1 MTGDRAPREKKRAPL
16 CRPPPARPDSPPPDD
31 LIVHLARF
39 GEELRRSGVA
49 VGLKD
54 EIDSARALSLVD
66 IGDHREVRLALR
78 CALKVPYRHW
88 PIFDRL
94 FFEMWRTGR
103 RSPGR
108 SAQRSRAGEPPR
120 PWPGR
125 PNPMEDL
132 RRKLARADARP
143 EGPAPDP
150 EAQRLGWSPRAVLR
164 RKSFERCTDDDLAEL
179 ERIFERLARRLAT
192 RRSRKMV
199 PRPRGPAVDVRRSFR
214 HSLARGGELVV
225 LARRDRAVE
234 RPHVVVLC
242 DTSGSMDPY
251 ARFFLA
257 FVTALKKVV
266 PGVEAFAFDTS
277 LKRITPW
284 IAGGDVAATLR
295 RLARSAGDWS
305 GGTRIGECLARF
317 AAEHLRNTVSAD
329 TSVLIFSDGLD
340 RGDTEALEGALTAIR
355 RRARRVVWLNPLM
368 GYSEYRPE
376 ARGMKAALPHV
387 DALVPAHDLH
397 SLESLLTTLERR

>member
-1 MTGDRAPREKKRAPL
+1 MSGT
-16 CRPPPARPDSPPPDD
+16 PPPSD
-31 LIVHLARF
+31 LVVHLARF
-39 GEELRRSGVA
+39 GEELRRGGVA

-54 EIDSARALSLVD
+54 EIDAARALEVID
-66 IGDHREVRLALR
+66 VGDHREVRLALR
-78 CALKVPYRHW
+78 CAMKVPHRHW
-88 PIFDRL
+88 PLFDSL
-94 FFEMWRTGR
+94 FFEMWRTA

-108 SAQRSRAGEPPR
+108 SAQRSRPPRPPR

-125 PNPMEDL
+125 SNPMEDL
-132 RRKLARADARP
+132 RRKLARADAQPRDEP
-143 EGPAPDP
+143 PDP
-150 EAQRLGWSPRAVLR
+150 GPQRLGWSPRAVLR

-179 ERIFERLARRLAT
+179 ERLFKRLARRIAT

-199 PRPRGPAVDVRRSFR
+199 PRPRGPVVDVRRSLR

-234 RPHVVVLC
+234 RPRVLVLC

-257 FVTALKKVV
+257 FVTALTKVV
-266 PGVEAFAFDTS
+266 RDMEVFAFDTS
-277 LKRITPW
+277 LRRITSW
-284 IAGGDVAATLR
+284 IAGGDVAATMR
-295 RLARSAGDWS
+295 RLAENAGDWS

-317 AAEHLRNTVSAD
+317 ASQHLRNTVSGD

-340 RGDTEALEGALTAIR
+340 RGDTEALETALAAIR
-355 RRARRVVWLNPLM
+355 RRARRVLWLNPLM
-368 GYSEYRPE
+368 GYSGYRPE
-376 ARGMKAALPHV
+376 AKGMKAALPHV

-397 SLESLLTTLERR
+397 SLESLLTIVERR